1 MTRQQAH
8 PQQSGAGAA
17 ALGAVRVHMCFV
29 VKSVFVIFFCEHV
42 RVCVCW
48 QPCGHGCDQ
57 CARVACA
64 RSQAAIACTQGNKRC
79 SSRFYRCVFVCLLLA
94 SSLRSVCVFVRACMR
109 ACVRVRACAC
119 VAYPRCSHAPP
130 LSIAFGAAEKRKMA
144 AARELMFKH
153 VLPADLVTVS
163 LAHSWGGDHASA
175 AELCGCGLVESVG
188 RGGGEGRKSG
198 GDGGTGVQ
206 LRQHTIVSL
215 VRLHCDVWLSFS
227 RLCSGLM
234 LRCGRAVA
242 FVTPSTSTFRF
253 GPCVYVCV

>member
-79 SSRFYRCVFVCLLLA
+79 SSRFYRCVFVCLLAILLA
-94 SSLRSVCVFVRACMR
+94 SFFIYLIDGLINGSLACLRAQLIAHLLIYPLARSVA
-109 ACVRVRACAC
+109 
-119 VAYPRCSHAPP
+119 
-130 LSIAFGAAEKRKMA
+130 
-144 AARELMFKH
+144 
-153 VLPADLVTVS
+153 
-163 LAHSWGGDHASA
+163 
-175 AELCGCGLVESVG
+175 
-188 RGGGEGRKSG
+188 
-198 GDGGTGVQ
+198 
-206 LRQHTIVSL
+206 
-215 VRLHCDVWLSFS
+215 
-227 RLCSGLM
+227 
-234 LRCGRAVA
+234 
-242 FVTPSTSTFRF
+242 
-253 GPCVYVCV
+253 